1 MNTVAGHLVV
11 VKQALAAEKA
21 RAKRIVQVH
30 ETGFLPAALE
40 VVEKPVS
47 PTSRVTAWV
56 LLTGLVLMVLWLVLG
71 RIDIVATAPG
81 KIIPAENVKLIQP
94 ADTGVVRQILVHDGD
109 RVKKGQPLVILDP
122 TASTAELEQARKAL
136 ETALLDA
143 ARGRAVLAALSGQ
156 PFIFVAPPGTAPLVA
171 DTHRSLASA
180 QLQQIQS
187 GFSAGGASSAAAS
200 ASAAEARINAV
211 KLAETIPLLR
221 EQLAANERL
230 LAKGFVSKLR
240 VIEMRR
246 QYLAA
251 VRDRQIAQSAI
262 AGTGAQAASAS
273 AGAAQTSAQLRADLL
288 SQVNK
293 AESDVVL
300 RREELVKAE
309 RRSSLQRLVAP
320 VDGTVAQLA
329 IHTEGGVVEAAKPI
343 MAVVPSSGQLV
354 AEVKLLNSDI
364 GFVQQG
370 QEVAVK
376 LDAFP
381 FTRHG
386 TIKGK
391 VLSISSDAVVDEK
404 LGPVYITRIALSKT
418 KVDRG
423 DRVVPILPGMVATA
437 DIKTGRRSFMSY
449 LVSPIDQAR
458 LEAGRER

>member
-1 MNTVAGHLVV
+1 MSGVAGHLVV

-21 RAKRIVQVH
+21 RARRIVQVH

-40 VVEKPVS
+40 VVERPVS

-56 LLTGLVLMVLWLVLG
+56 LLAGMLLLILWLVLG
-71 RIDIVATAPG
+71 QIDIVATAPG
-81 KIIPAENVKLIQP
+81 KIIPAENIKMIQP
-94 ADTGVVRQILVHDGD
+94 ADAGVVRQILVHDGD

-122 TASTAELEQARKAL
+122 TASSAELEQARKAF
-136 ETALLDA
+136 ETAELDA
-143 ARGRAVLAALSGQ
+143 ARGRAVLNALNGQ
-156 PFIFVAPPGTAPLVA
+156 PFIFQAPSGTSPLVA
-171 DTHRSLASA
+171 ETHRSLAAA

-200 ASAAEARINAV
+200 ASAAEARINVA
-211 KLAETIPLLR
+211 KLTETIPLLR
-221 EQLAANERL
+221 EQLAANEKL

-246 QYLAA
+246 QYLSAI
-251 VRDRQIAQSAI
+251 RDREIASSTM
-262 AGTGAQAASAS
+262 AGAGAQAVSAS

-300 RREELVKAE
+300 RREELIKAE
-309 RRSSLQRLVAP
+309 RRANLQRLVSP

-329 IHTEGGVVEAAKPI
+329 IHTEGGVVESAKPI
-343 MAVVPSSGQLV
+343 MAIVPSGGQLV

-370 QEVAVK
+370 QEVAIK

-391 VLSISSDAVVDEK
+391 VLSISSDAVIDEK
-404 LGPVYITRIALSKT
+404 LGPVYVTRVALSKM

-423 DRVVPILPGMVATA
+423 DREVPILPGMVATA

-449 LVSPIDQAR
+449 LLSPIEQATQ
-458 LEAGRER
+458 EAARER

>member
-1 MNTVAGHLVV
+1 MSGVAGHLVV

-21 RAKRIVQVH
+21 RARRIVQVH

-40 VVEKPVS
+40 VVERPVS

-56 LLTGLVLMVLWLVLG
+56 LLAGMLLLILWLVLG
-71 RIDIVATAPG
+71 QIDIVATAPG
-81 KIIPAENVKLIQP
+81 KIIPAENIKMIQP
-94 ADTGVVRQILVHDGD
+94 ADAGVVRQILVHDGD

-122 TASTAELEQARKAL
+122 TASSAELEQARKAF
-136 ETALLDA
+136 ETAELDA
-143 ARGRAVLAALSGQ
+143 ARGRAVLNALNGQ
-156 PFIFVAPPGTAPLVA
+156 PFIFQAPSGTSPLVA
-171 DTHRSLASA
+171 ETHRSLAAA

-200 ASAAEARINAV
+200 ASAAEARINLA
-211 KLAETIPLLR
+211 KLTETIPLLR
-221 EQLAANERL
+221 EQLAANEKL

-246 QYLAA
+246 QYLSAI
-251 VRDRQIAQSAI
+251 RDREIASSTM
-262 AGTGAQAASAS
+262 AGAGAQAASAS

-300 RREELVKAE
+300 RREELIKAE
-309 RRSSLQRLVAP
+309 RRANLQRLVSP

-329 IHTEGGVVEAAKPI
+329 IHTEGGVVESAKPI
-343 MAVVPSSGQLV
+343 MAIVPSGGQLV

-370 QEVAVK
+370 QEVAIK

-391 VLSISSDAVVDEK
+391 VLSISSDAVIDEK
-404 LGPVYITRIALSKT
+404 LGPVYVTRVALSKM

-423 DRVVPILPGMVATA
+423 DREVPILPGMVATA

-449 LVSPIDQAR
+449 LLSPIEQATQ
-458 LEAGRER
+458 EAARER

>member
-143 ARGRAVLAALSGQ
+143 ARGRAVLAALNGQ

>member
-1 MNTVAGHLVV
+1 MSGVAGHLVV

-21 RAKRIVQVH
+21 RARRIVQVH

-40 VVEKPVS
+40 VVERPVS

-56 LLTGLVLMVLWLVLG
+56 LLAGMLLLILWLVLG
-71 RIDIVATAPG
+71 QIDIVATAPG
-81 KIIPAENVKLIQP
+81 KIIPAENIKMIQP
-94 ADTGVVRQILVHDGD
+94 ADAGVVRQILVHDGD

-122 TASTAELEQARKAL
+122 TASSAELEQARKAF
-136 ETALLDA
+136 ETAELDA
-143 ARGRAVLAALSGQ
+143 ARGRAVLNALNGQ
-156 PFIFVAPPGTAPLVA
+156 PFIFQAPSGTSPLVA
-171 DTHRSLASA
+171 ETHRSLAAA

-200 ASAAEARINAV
+200 ASAAEARINVA
-211 KLAETIPLLR
+211 KLTETIPLLR
-221 EQLAANERL
+221 EQLAANEKL

-246 QYLAA
+246 QYLSAI
-251 VRDRQIAQSAI
+251 RDREIASSTM
-262 AGTGAQAASAS
+262 AGAGAQAASAS

-300 RREELVKAE
+300 RREELIKAE
-309 RRSSLQRLVAP
+309 RRANLQRLVSP

-329 IHTEGGVVEAAKPI
+329 IHTEGGVVESAKPI
-343 MAVVPSSGQLV
+343 MAIVPSGGQLV

-370 QEVAVK
+370 QEVAIK

-391 VLSISSDAVVDEK
+391 VLSISSDAVIDEK
-404 LGPVYITRIALSKT
+404 LGPVYVTRVALSKM

-423 DRVVPILPGMVATA
+423 DREVPILPGMVATA

-449 LVSPIDQAR
+449 LLSPIEQATQ
-458 LEAGRER
+458 EAARER

>member
-1 MNTVAGHLVV
+1 MNGVAGHLVV

-21 RAKRIVQVH
+21 RARRIVQVN

-40 VVEKPVS
+40 VVERPVS

-56 LLTGLVLMVLWLVLG
+56 LLSGLVLMVLWLVLG

-81 KIIPAENVKLIQP
+81 KIIPAESVKLIQP
-94 ADTGVVRQILVHDGD
+94 PDNGVVRQILVHDGD
-109 RVKKGQPLVILDP
+109 RVKKGQALVILDP
-122 TASTAELEQARKAL
+122 TASTAELEQARKGL
-136 ETALLDA
+136 ETAQLDA
-143 ARGRAVLAALSGQ
+143 ARGRAVLGALSGQ
-156 PFIFVAPPGTAPLVA
+156 GFNFVPPPGTPPLVA
-171 DTHRSLASA
+171 ETHRSLASA

-187 GFSAGGASSAAAS
+187 GFTAGGASSAAAS
-200 ASAAEARINAV
+200 ATANEARINAA
-211 KLAETIPLLR
+211 KLSETIPLLQ
-221 EQLAANERL
+221 EQLAANEKL

-251 VRDRQIAQSAI
+251 IRDRQIAMSSI

-273 AGAAQTSAQLRADLL
+273 AGAAQSSAQLRADLL
-288 SQVNK
+288 SQLNK

-309 RRSSLQRLVAP
+309 RRSNLQRLVAP
-320 VDGTVAQLA
+320 VDGTVAQLS

-343 MAVVPSSGQLV
+343 MAVVPSGGQLV

-370 QEVAVK
+370 QVVAIK

-386 TIKGK
+386 TIPGK

-404 LGPVYITRIALSKT
+404 LGPVYVTRIALSRSNI
-418 KVDRG
+418 DRG
-423 DRVVPILPGMVATA
+423 DKVVPILPGMVATA

-449 LVSPIDQAR
+449 LLSPIEQAG
-458 LEAGRER
+458 LEAAHER

>member
-1 MNTVAGHLVV
+1 MNGVAGHLVV

-21 RAKRIVQVH
+21 RARRIVQVN

-40 VVEKPVS
+40 VVERPVS

-56 LLTGLVLMVLWLVLG
+56 LLSGMVLMMLWLVLG

-94 ADTGVVRQILVHDGD
+94 PDGGVVRQILVNDGD
-109 RVKKGQPLVILDP
+109 RVKKGQTLVILDP

-136 ETALLDA
+136 ETVELDA
-143 ARGRAVLAALSGQ
+143 ARGRAVLGALNGQ
-156 PFIFVAPPGTAPLVA
+156 GFNFIAPAGTPPLVA
-171 DTHRSLASA
+171 ETQRSLASA

-200 ASAAEARINAV
+200 ATANEARINAA
-211 KLAETIPLLR
+211 KLSETIPLLR
-221 EQLAANERL
+221 EQLTANEKL
-230 LAKGFVSKLR
+230 LEKGFVSKLR

-251 VRDRQIAQSAI
+251 IRDRQIAMSSI

-288 SQVNK
+288 SQLNK

-300 RREELVKAE
+300 RSEELVKAE
-309 RRSSLQRLVAP
+309 RRANLQRLVAP
-320 VDGTVAQLA
+320 VDGTVAQLS

-343 MAVVPSSGQLV
+343 MAVVPNSGKLV

-370 QEVAVK
+370 QEVAIK

-386 TIKGK
+386 TIPGK

-404 LGPVYITRIALSKT
+404 LGPVYVTRVALSKT
-418 KVDRG
+418 AIDRG
-423 DRVVPILPGMVATA
+423 DKVVPILPGMVATA

-449 LVSPIDQAR
+449 LLSPIEQAR
-458 LEAGRER
+458 LEAARER

>member
-1 MNTVAGHLVV
+1 MNGVAGHLVV

-21 RAKRIVQVH
+21 RAQRIVQVH

-40 VVEKPVS
+40 VVERPIS
-47 PTSRVTAWV
+47 PTARVTAWV
-56 LLTGLVLMVLWLVLG
+56 LLAGVLLLVLWLVLG

-81 KIIPAENVKLIQP
+81 KIIPAEHIKMIQP
-94 ADTGVVRQILVHDGD
+94 ADAGVVRQILVHDGD
-109 RVKKGQPLVILDP
+109 KVKKGQPLVILDP
-122 TASTAELEQARKAL
+122 TASSAELEQARKAY
-136 ETALLDA
+136 ETAELDA
-143 ARGRAVLAALSGQ
+143 ARGRAVLNALNGQ
-156 PFIFVAPPGTAPLVA
+156 PFVFQAPPGTSPLVA
-171 DTHRSLASA
+171 ETHRSLAAA

-200 ASAAEARINAV
+200 AAAAEARINAA
-211 KLAETIPLLR
+211 KLSETIPLLK
-221 EQLAANERL
+221 EQLAANEKL

-246 QYLAA
+246 QYLGAI
-251 VRDRQIAQSAI
+251 RDREIATSTL
-262 AGTGAQAASAS
+262 AGAGAQAASAS

-309 RRSSLQRLVAP
+309 RRANLQRLVSP

-343 MAVVPSSGQLV
+343 MAIVPSSGQLV
-354 AEVKLLNSDI
+354 AEVKLQNSDI
-364 GFVQQG
+364 GFVQEG
-370 QEVAVK
+370 QEVAIK

-404 LGPVYITRIALSKT
+404 LGPVYVTRVALSKT

-423 DRVVPILPGMVATA
+423 DKEVPILPGMVATA

-449 LVSPIDQAR
+449 LLSPIEQATQ
-458 LEAGRER
+458 EAARER

>member
-1 MNTVAGHLVV
+1 MNGVAGHLVV

-21 RAKRIVQVH
+21 RARRIVQVH

-40 VVEKPVS
+40 VVERPVS

-56 LLTGLVLMVLWLVLG
+56 LLAGMLLMVLWLVLG

-81 KIIPAENVKLIQP
+81 KIIPAENIKLIQP
-94 ADTGVVRQILVHDGD
+94 ADAGVVRQILVHDGD
-109 RVKKGQPLVILDP
+109 HVKKGQPLVILDP
-122 TASTAELEQARKAL
+122 TASSAELEQARKAL
-136 ETALLDA
+136 ETAQLDA
-143 ARGRAVLAALSGQ
+143 ARGRAVLTALNGG
-156 PFIFVAPPGTAPLVA
+156 PFIFQPPPGTNALVA
-171 DTHRSLASA
+171 ETHRSLASA

-187 GFSAGGASSAAAS
+187 GVSQGGASSAAAV
-200 ASAAEARINAV
+200 AATSEARIQAA
-211 KLAETIPLLR
+211 KLSETIPLLR
-221 EQLAANERL
+221 EQLAANEKL

-246 QYLAA
+246 QYLSAI
-251 VRDRQIAQSAI
+251 RDRQIASSTLVGA
-262 AGTGAQAASAS
+262 GAQAASAS
-273 AGAAQTSAQLRADLL
+273 ASAAQSSAQLRADLL
-288 SQVNK
+288 SQLNK

-300 RREELVKAE
+300 RHEELLKAE
-309 RRSSLQRLVAP
+309 RRSNLQRMVSP
-320 VDGTVAQLA
+320 VDGTIAQLS

-343 MAVVPSSGQLV
+343 MAVVPSGGQLV

-364 GFVQQG
+364 GFVQEG

-404 LGPVYITRIALSKT
+404 MGPVYVTRIALSKT
-418 KVDRG
+418 KIDRG
-423 DRVVPILPGMVATA
+423 DKVVPILPGMVATA

-449 LVSPIDQAR
+449 LLSPIEQASM
-458 LEAGRER
+458 EAARER